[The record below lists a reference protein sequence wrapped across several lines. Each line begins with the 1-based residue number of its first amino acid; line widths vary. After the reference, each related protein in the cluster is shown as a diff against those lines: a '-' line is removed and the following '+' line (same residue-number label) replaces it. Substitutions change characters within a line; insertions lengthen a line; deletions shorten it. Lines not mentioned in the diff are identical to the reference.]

1 MISSG
6 GNRLERPLYAPNSTY
21 GWDVGF
27 GPPLPQRGTMV
38 AKSLLASDSAP
49 PEHPREVL
57 LIDANEDH
65 QTLSAL
71 ALGRRGFK
79 VTAVVSGK
87 EGLRLAL
94 SHPFD
99 AIVLDHKVRDL
110 PAFQVLEGI
119 VRWLPQTPKV
129 FVVAAGTEDQAVRA
143 MAAGATGYLVKTAR
157 YNEVLPV
164 EVEEQIEKA
173 RTRALVVQQTRALEE
188 GHAEREKA
196 EEALRMFE
204 ERVGV
209 MSEHAPFVI
218 WTLDTNLMFTSSVGS
233 ALKSIGLRPNQVDG
247 MTLKEFTAGSDSG
260 PVMISAHQRALAGE
274 TARFEVSWKGRVFD
288 VHLEP
293 LRRRDGPILGV
304 FGMGLDITER
314 VRAERVQSALYRI
327 SQSAATVD
335 NLHDLLRSVHDIVSE
350 LMPAPNFYV
359 ALRDSASDTLSFPY
373 FIDEAETSPGPVPIA
388 RGLTEYVLRTGKPL
402 LASPAV
408 FEHLLASGEVD
419 SVGPPSIDW
428 LGVPL
433 AVKDRVFGVL
443 VVQSYTEGVRYSE
456 EDKDLL
462 RFVSSQIAMVIDR
475 KRSEESLRESER
487 ALSGLLSH
495 LPGVAY
501 RCRNDEWFTD
511 EFVSEGC
518 YEMFGYRAE
527 DFIGNQKVSG
537 WDVIHPDD
545 RAWVARETREAVE
558 DNRPFRIL
566 YRIRTAD
573 GKEKWIWDQGHA
585 LYAADGTVLVLEG
598 LLTDV
603 TEWRGVVDGLRTMGI
618 FRALF
623 DAANEPI
630 LLLDRDGKVVDAN
643 PMAEALL
650 AKERNALLGKPI
662 GDIVLS
668 EPVELLQRHL
678 EDLFADRL
686 KEDTWD
692 ANLRDPANHRRRV
705 RLHVRVVREAAADP
719 IAEMSLRDVP
729 RTPTPS
735 ARAASVRVGP
745 PRA

>member
-1 MISSG
+1 
-6 GNRLERPLYAPNSTY
+6 
-21 GWDVGF
+21 
-27 GPPLPQRGTMV
+27 MV
-38 AKSLLASDSAP
+38 AKPLLASESAP
-49 PEHPREVL
+49 PERLREVL
-57 LIDANEDH
+57 VIDANEDH
-65 QTLSAL
+65 QALSAL

-79 VTAVVSGK
+79 VTGVVSGK

-94 SHPFD
+94 SRPFD

-110 PAFQVLEGI
+110 PAFEVLESV

-129 FVVAAGTEDQAVRA
+129 FVVAPGTEDQAVKA

-164 EVEEQIEKA
+164 EVEEQIDKA
-173 RTRALVVQQTRALEE
+173 RTRALVVQQSRELEE
-188 GHAEREKA
+188 GHAERQKV
-196 EEALRMFE
+196 EEALRAFE

-218 WTLDTNLMFTSSVGS
+218 WTLDTNLVFTSSAGS
-233 ALKSIGLRPNQVDG
+233 ALRSIGLRPNQVNG
-247 MTLKEFTAGSDSG
+247 MTMREFTAGSDSG
-260 PVMISAHQRALAGE
+260 PVMISAHQRALSGE

-293 LRRRDGPILGV
+293 LRKRDGPILGV
-304 FGMGLDITER
+304 FGMALDITER

-359 ALRDSASDTLSFPY
+359 ALRDPTTDTLSFPY
-373 FIDEAETSPGPVPIA
+373 FIDEAETAPGPVPIG
-388 RGLTEYVLRTGKPL
+388 RGLTEYVLRTGTPL
-402 LASPAV
+402 LASPQV
-408 FEHLLASGEVD
+408 FEQLQASGEVD
-419 SVGPPSIDW
+419 SIGPPSIDW

-475 KRSEESLRESER
+475 KRSEESLRQSER
-487 ALSGLLSH
+487 ALSALLSH

-501 RCRNDEWFTD
+501 RCRYDDLFTD

-518 YEMFGYRAE
+518 FELFGYHAE
-527 DFIGNQKVSG
+527 DFVGKKVSSR
-537 WDVIHPDD
+537 DVIHPDD
-545 RAWVARETREAVE
+545 LAWVARETREAVE
-558 DNRPFRIL
+558 GNRAFRIL

-585 LYAADGTVLVLEG
+585 LYGSDGSVLVLEG

-650 AKERNALLGKPI
+650 AKARNELLGKPI
-662 GDIVLS
+662 GDLVVC
-668 EPVELLQRHL
+668 EPVESLQRHL
-678 EDLFADRL
+678 KDLFADRL
-686 KEDTWD
+686 KEGTWD
-692 ANLRDPANHRRRV
+692 GNLRDAASLRRRV

-729 RTPTPS
+729 RSPATT
-735 ARAASVRVGP
+735 ARAASVRVSP